1 MKTVLVV
8 APHADDETLG
18 CGGTLLKLKAQGC
31 EIHWLL
37 VTEMTVEGGF
47 PSAQVDE
54 RNREISFVSEEYG
67 FTQVHRLG
75 FPTSQLDVI
84 AKSALIGAIS
94 SVVSEI
100 RPEIVYTVFRDDAHS
115 DHEVV
120 FDAVTS
126 ATKTFRHPY
135 VKRTLAYETVS
146 ETDFSLKPGQSA
158 FKPNVFVN
166 IEGYIEKKINIMNI
180 FRSEIGE
187 FPFPRSPK
195 AIAAL
200 ASIRGVQ
207 AGCFSAEAF
216 MLLKEVDL

>member
-47 PSAQVDE
+47 PSAQVEE

-67 FTQVHRLG
+67 FSQVHRLG
-75 FPTSQLDVI
+75 FLPSQLDVMS
-84 AKSALIGAIS
+84 KSALVSAIS
-94 SVVSEI
+94 SVVSNI

-120 FDAVTS
+120 FDAVIS
-126 ATKTFRHPY
+126 GTKIFRHPY

-146 ETDFSLKPGQSA
+146 ETDISLKPGQSA
-158 FKPNVFVN
+158 FRPNVFVN
-166 IEGYIEKKINIMNI
+166 IEDYVEEKINLMKI
-180 FRSEIGE
+180 FLSEIGE

-195 AIAAL
+195 AIEAL
-200 ASIRGVQ
+200 ASLRGVQ
-207 AGCFSAEAF
+207 AGCRSAEAF
-216 MLLKEVDL
+216 MLLKEVD